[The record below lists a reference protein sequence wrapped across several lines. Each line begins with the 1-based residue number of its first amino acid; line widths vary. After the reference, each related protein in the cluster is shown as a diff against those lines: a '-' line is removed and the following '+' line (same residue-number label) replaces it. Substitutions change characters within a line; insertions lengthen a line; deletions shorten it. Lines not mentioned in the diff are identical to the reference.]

1 MPSSLRGSRRILTGF
16 RRLWPGSMP
25 LLTALVLPLLAW
37 SVIALTFRRPIIQD
51 VPVVVIDHS
60 ASPLS
65 RALIRNLDATQVL
78 RVSVVLSDEEST
90 TEMVRTGEAILGV
103 VIPSDFHLSVAAGG
117 SSEVA
122 VLANGAQLLYSK
134 VAYRAVAST
143 VTTLSAGI
151 QIRRMEAR
159 GMGAEEAFA
168 RAVPVQVTI
177 HAPGN
182 SWYDYGLYLIPSM
195 AMAILQMSASFS
207 ALWLFR
213 EHGDRNTKLLLPRG
227 GGRVSYILARGLPLL
242 LANVVAVILLFLV
255 IFPMA
260 GIPYVPA
267 FFPLFG
273 RTVLFVVVCLGMG
286 ALLSL
291 LLSNLVLAT
300 QVALVINAPAFV
312 FAGFTYPRW
321 AMPDA
326 VQAIAEVIPL
336 THLLDGLV
344 PVLMF
349 NANVWTGMPGLIFFL
364 FFFWGGVFL
373 LAGKAGDRLRAWEH
387 RIAYRFSAGV
397 EAAP

>member
-1 MPSSLRGSRRILTGF
+1 MSSSLRGSRRILTGF

-159 GMGAEEAFA
+159 GMGAGVGSLEPQSN
-168 RAVPVQVTI
+168 RAADPI
-177 HAPGN
+177 GR
-182 SWYDYGLYLIPSM
+182 SF
-195 AMAILQMSASFS
+195 ASF
-207 ALWLFR
+207 
-213 EHGDRNTKLLLPRG
+213 
-227 GGRVSYILARGLPLL
+227 V
-242 LANVVAVILLFLV
+242 
-255 IFPMA
+255 
-260 GIPYVPA
+260 
-267 FFPLFG
+267 
-273 RTVLFVVVCLGMG
+273 
-286 ALLSL
+286 
-291 LLSNLVLAT
+291 
-300 QVALVINAPAFV
+300 
-312 FAGFTYPRW
+312 
-321 AMPDA
+321 
-326 VQAIAEVIPL
+326 
-336 THLLDGLV
+336 
-344 PVLMF
+344 
-349 NANVWTGMPGLIFFL
+349 
-364 FFFWGGVFL
+364 
-373 LAGKAGDRLRAWEH
+373 
-387 RIAYRFSAGV
+387 
-397 EAAP
+397 